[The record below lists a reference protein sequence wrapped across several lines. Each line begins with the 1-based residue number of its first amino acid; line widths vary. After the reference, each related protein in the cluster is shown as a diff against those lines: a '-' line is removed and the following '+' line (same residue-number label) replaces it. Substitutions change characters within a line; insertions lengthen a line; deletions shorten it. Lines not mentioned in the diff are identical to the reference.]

1 MQKIDNNMKPY
12 LHNYEAY
19 RVPKGTAI
27 KDMSGKEVVLSEEK
41 DVLILTEKASKQ
53 LIEDRNNYG
62 SMLQMKAD
70 VASEKTREEGMKK
83 MMQDQAKAL
92 AVFRSLANGDIVP
105 ASDER
110 KLMEYDDKLYQAGKS
125 AQAMAW
131 RIKEEIEKKKSEWDE
146 KEEEEQRQKME
157 ELKTEANEA
166 ALEVGSGSKEFSAV
180 QKQYIVE
187 VDSSD
192 VDFSS
197 LKTANL
203 GSGVTGVNIDLAL

>member
-41 DVLILTEKASKQ
+41 DVLILTEKSSKQ
-53 LIEDRNNYG
+53 LIEDRHNYG

-131 RIKEEIEKKKSEWDE
+131 RIKEEIEEKKSEWDE

-157 ELKTEANEA
+157 ELKAEANDA
-166 ALEVGSGSKEFSAV
+166 ALAVGSGSKEFSTV
-180 QKQYIVE
+180 QKLCIVE
-187 VDSSD
+187 VDSGD